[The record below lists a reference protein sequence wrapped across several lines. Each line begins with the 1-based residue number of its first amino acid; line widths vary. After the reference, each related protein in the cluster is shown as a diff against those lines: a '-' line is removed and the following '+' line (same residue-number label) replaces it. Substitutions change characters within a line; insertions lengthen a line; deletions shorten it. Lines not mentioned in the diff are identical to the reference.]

1 VNTMN
6 APVVAIIGRPNVGK
20 STLFNRILRR
30 RQAVT
35 AEVAGTT
42 RDRTYALAEWNGQSF
57 YIADTGGYI
66 PDAEGEIDPMV
77 RAQAEAAMAEAD
89 VIMLVTD
96 AQVGPQEVDLRLAE
110 KLRRHDRPVI
120 HVVNKA
126 DNDSSELDAAM
137 HMRLGLGEVSPVSAD
152 SGRGTGDML
161 DKLVA
166 ALPARDTEAPS
177 DDLRVA
183 VLGRPNV
190 GKSSIVNTLLGDV
203 RIVVSSVPGT
213 TRDAVDTLLTY
224 KDQDITLVDTAGLR
238 RRTKIEDAIE
248 YFTTLRTLGAL
259 SRTQV
264 AVLVIEAHENLTT
277 QDQHIAAQIIE
288 AGKGLVVAVN
298 KWDLLADADHRKADR
313 FTEELKDRAAF
324 LNFAP
329 VVFVSAKSGR
339 HVHRIL
345 DRALEVRQEM
355 TKRVSTSE
363 LNQFIAEVI
372 EKRPPP
378 AIQGKPVR
386 IFYITQTQA
395 GPARFVLFSSHPE
408 LIPESYKR
416 FVHNQIRERWGFV
429 GVPVLISVKA
439 RKQARV

>member
-1 VNTMN
+1 MD

-42 RDRTYALAEWNGQSF
+42 RDRTYALAEWNGRTF

-89 VIMLVTD
+89 LIMLVTD

-110 KLRRHDRPVI
+110 KLRRHTHPVL

-126 DNDSSELDAAM
+126 DNDSTELESAS
-137 HMRLGLGEVSPVSAD
+137 HMRLGLGEVLPVSAE

-161 DKLVA
+161 DRLVE
-166 ALPARDTEAPS
+166 ALPAMQMEPPS
-177 DDLRVA
+177 DGLKVA

-190 GKSSIVNTLLGDV
+190 GKSSIVNALLGDE

-213 TRDAVDTLLTY
+213 TRDADDTVLKY
-224 KDQDITLVDTAGLR
+224 KEHDITLVDTAGLR
-238 RRTKIEDAIE
+238 RRTKLEDAIE

-259 SRTQV
+259 NRTQI

-313 FTEELKDRAAF
+313 FIEELKDRAAF
-324 LNFAP
+324 LTFAP
-329 VVFVSAKSGR
+329 VVFVSAITGR
-339 HVHRIL
+339 HLNRIL
-345 DRALEVRQEM
+345 DRTLEVSQEM
-355 TKRVSTSE
+355 AKRITTSE
-363 LNQFIAEVI
+363 LNDFIAEVI

-386 IFYITQTQA
+386 IFYITQTQT
-395 GPARFVLFSSHPE
+395 GPARFVLFSSHPS

-429 GVPVLISVKA
+429 GVPVIITVKG
-439 RKQARV
+439 RKQTRV

>member
-1 VNTMN
+1 
-6 APVVAIIGRPNVGK
+6 
-20 STLFNRILRR
+20 
-30 RQAVT
+30 
-35 AEVAGTT
+35 
-42 RDRTYALAEWNGQSF
+42 
-57 YIADTGGYI
+57 
-66 PDAEGEIDPMV
+66 
-77 RAQAEAAMAEAD
+77 
-89 VIMLVTD
+89 
-96 AQVGPQEVDLRLAE
+96 
-110 KLRRHDRPVI
+110 
-120 HVVNKA
+120 
-126 DNDSSELDAAM
+126 
-137 HMRLGLGEVSPVSAD
+137 
-152 SGRGTGDML
+152 ML
-161 DKLVA
+161 DKIVE
-166 ALPARDTEAPS
+166 ALPVVEEQTAS
-177 DDLRVA
+177 DSIKVA

-190 GKSSIVNTLLGDV
+190 GKSSIVNALLGDD

-213 TRDAVDTLLTY
+213 TRDAVDTLLKY

-238 RRTKIEDAIE
+238 RRTKLEDAIE

-259 SRTQV
+259 TRTQI

-313 FTEELKDRAAF
+313 FIEELKDRAAF

-329 VVFVSAKSGR
+329 VVFVSALSGR
-339 HVHRIL
+339 HLSRIL
-345 DRALEVRQEM
+345 DRTLEVRQEM
-355 TKRVSTSE
+355 AKRVTTSE

-378 AIQGKPVR
+378 SIQGKPVR

-416 FVHNQIRERWGFV
+416 FVYNQIRERWGFV
-429 GVPVLISVKA
+429 GVPVIISVKA
-439 RKQARV
+439 RKQTRV

>member
-1 VNTMN
+1 VNTMD

-42 RDRTYALAEWNGQSF
+42 RDRTYALAEWNGRSF

-89 VIMLVTD
+89 LIMLVTD

-110 KLRRHDRPVI
+110 KLRRHVRPVL

-126 DNDSSELDAAM
+126 DNDATELDSAV
-137 HMRLGLGEVSPVSAD
+137 HMRLGLGEVVPVSAE

-161 DKLVA
+161 DRLVE
-166 ALPARDTEAPS
+166 ALPAMEEQTAS
-177 DDLRVA
+177 DSLKVA

-190 GKSSIVNTLLGDV
+190 GKSSIVNALLGDD

-213 TRDAVDTLLTY
+213 TRDAVDTLLKY

-238 RRTKIEDAIE
+238 RRTKLEDAIE

-259 SRTQV
+259 NRTQV

-313 FTEELKDRAAF
+313 FIEELKDKAAF

-329 VVFVSAKSGR
+329 VVFVSALSGR
-339 HVHRIL
+339 NLSRIL
-345 DRALEVRQEM
+345 DRTLEVCQEM
-355 TKRVSTSE
+355 TKRVTTSE

-378 AIQGKPVR
+378 SIQGKPVR
-386 IFYITQTQA
+386 IFYITQTQT
-395 GPARFVLFSSHPE
+395 GPARFMLFSSHPE

-429 GVPVLISVKA
+429 GVPVIISVKA
-439 RKQARV
+439 RKQTRV

>member
-1 VNTMN
+1 MD

-42 RDRTYALAEWNGQSF
+42 RDRTYALAEWNGRTF

-89 VIMLVTD
+89 LIMLVTD

-110 KLRRHDRPVI
+110 KLRRHTHPVL

-126 DNDSSELDAAM
+126 DNDSTELESAS
-137 HMRLGLGEVSPVSAD
+137 HMRLGLGEVLPVSAE

-161 DKLVA
+161 DRLVE
-166 ALPARDTEAPS
+166 ALPAMQMEPPS
-177 DDLRVA
+177 DGLKVA

-190 GKSSIVNTLLGDV
+190 GKSSIVNALLGDE

-213 TRDAVDTLLTY
+213 TRDAVDTVLKY
-224 KDQDITLVDTAGLR
+224 KEHDITLVDTAGLR
-238 RRTKIEDAIE
+238 RRTKLEDAIE

-259 SRTQV
+259 NRTQI

-313 FTEELKDRAAF
+313 FLEELKDRAAF

-329 VVFVSAKSGR
+329 VVFVSAITGR
-339 HVHRIL
+339 HLNRIL
-345 DRALEVRQEM
+345 DRTLEVSQEM
-355 TKRVSTSE
+355 AKRITTSE
-363 LNQFIAEVI
+363 LNDFIAEVI

-386 IFYITQTQA
+386 IFYITQTQT
-395 GPARFVLFSSHPE
+395 GPARFVLFSSHPS

-429 GVPVLISVKA
+429 GVPVIITVKG
-439 RKQARV
+439 RKQTRV